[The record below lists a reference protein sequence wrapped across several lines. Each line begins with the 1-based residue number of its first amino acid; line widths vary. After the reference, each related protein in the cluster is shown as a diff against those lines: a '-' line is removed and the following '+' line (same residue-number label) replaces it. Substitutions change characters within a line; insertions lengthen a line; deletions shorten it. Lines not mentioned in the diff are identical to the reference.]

1 MSIFKDT
8 FIPEVQFQLDARQN
22 SLKKRDVTSIKYLN
36 SRNAWIKMSSSVNVN
51 GKSELANSYQLK
63 GGILKSDGGLKS
75 GVGGTD
81 NAYSNISPNIFLS
94 SDERKHQRGLRP
106 MPGIN
111 SIDIR
116 SKSAYGSLREVVVK
130 FQCWDI
136 KQLEDLEL
144 LYMRP
149 GYTVLIEWGWLP
161 YLNLD
166 EEGVFK
172 NIEYNI
178 ETFDIIKQ
186 TPTKEDIWKEL
197 FNKSKTTGGNYDAM
211 FGYVKNYSWSA
222 REDGGYDCSTTII
235 SIGEILESLKINY
248 STSNL
253 SLGGNKN
260 QGLIFQNL
268 TSSTINKY
276 KKNILAGLFAELY
289 EKCYVFNKK
298 VDINGIDETLQ
309 GNLPYDLKF
318 FINKSEI
325 TLQESDE
332 DKLVGEQA
340 KSIQVYITLKSLI
353 DLLNDKIILKD
364 KKSQKPMVKLSTY
377 ERTYDKKIILDK
389 DLLCLAHPIQISVDP
404 SICLLGNSIWTKIK
418 KPTTAPQKI
427 SPLDLATNVSN
438 KYSKQIKTIID
449 AVEGGNNNENIKSI
463 VDTIR
468 LISTGS
474 TPITNLQILN
484 REFQLKNISQTSATL
499 NDTNQ
504 KRDNKG
510 RYYTSYTLKKYTLFE
525 YIDKLFPNRASTI
538 TIDYALGI
546 ELNTKKEEIIRRR
559 NAIQKDEWKEFE
571 DIADQINRN
580 SIENIDI
587 INKAFEGTGYL
598 KTIESIYPYFYEEN
612 PDHLLGKIGNIL
624 INLQFLYSLSLD
636 NNLESQDKKEKQE
649 INIYDFIKSVLS
661 SVSNVTGNVNNFDI
675 HIDPTD
681 SIARIIDINYVDENT
696 KEDVFRNAF
705 ELQIQNLSS
714 TVRSYKLE
722 SQIFQEQSTMVSIG
736 AQVQGGA
743 LDIDSNTM
751 NGFNKGITD
760 RIIPIKIDPN
770 TLQLEKEEEIR
781 NIELKKVS
789 ESLKQIFLFFGNQ
802 TKVYFW
808 QTPSLSYDTNSSS
821 QYANAL
827 RDLISAFRSL
837 TNDKNKYNA
846 IIPTKLS
853 ITMDGIGGLV
863 IGHIFKIPDNLLPKG
878 YKGGGL
884 GSKLGHIVTGIGHS
898 ISNND
903 WVTNID
909 AQTIILDDPTPGIDG
924 EKFSYQ
930 DYVNLINQSTISL
943 AEGQPSITSE
953 DINISITTTP
963 WSAAFISY
971 VVVTSGLNFPSD
983 SSHTGYA
990 QKLRTNN
997 YGFQLLNPSIT
1008 KVQVG
1013 DIIIQNRENNSMKF
1027 NTNPWSGASHGDIIT
1042 NITNN
1047 IAEGIGGNVSQ
1058 SVSKSSFNLNNG
1070 KLISNNIFVIIRPPS
1085 QNIQILINNALKEYN
1100 LWNSNNWEETSPPAY
1115 TTITKYYKTVG
1126 IKI

>member
-8 FIPEVQFQLDARQN
+8 FIPEVQGQLKARQY
-22 SLKKRDVTSIKYLN
+22 SLKKRDVNSIKYLN
-36 SRNAWIKMSSSVNVN
+36 SRNAWIKMSSSVDVNKDN
-51 GKSELANSYQLK
+51 GKLAKSYILQ
-63 GGILKSDGGLKS
+63 GGILKSDGGLRS
-75 GVGGTD
+75 GVSNPNNN
-81 NAYSNISPNIFLS
+81 NASYYNESPPEESF
-94 SDERKHQRGLRP
+94 QRGLRP

-130 FQCWDI
+130 FQCWNI

-149 GYTVLIEWGWLP
+149 GYTVLVEWGWAP
-161 YLNLD
+161 YLQSND
-166 EEGVFK
+166 AGDQ
-172 NIEYNI
+172 IDIIYNTQ
-178 ETFDIIKQ
+178 TFDIIKQ

-235 SIGEILESLKINY
+235 SIGEILESLKVNY

-260 QGLIFQNL
+260 HGLIFQNL

-289 EKCYVFNKK
+289 EKCYVFNKT
-298 VDINGIDETLQ
+298 VGINGIDETLQ

-525 YIDKLFPNRASTI
+525 YIDKLFPNASSTI
-538 TIDYALGI
+538 IIDDALGI
-546 ELNTKKEEIIRRR
+546 DQNTKKEEIIRRR

-722 SQIFQEQSTMVSIG
+722 SQIFQEQSTIIAIG

-743 LDIDSNTM
+743 LGTDGNTM

-770 TLQLEKEEEIR
+770 TLQLEKEKETR

-789 ESLKQIFLFFGNQ
+789 ESLKQIFLFFGDQ

-827 RDLISAFRSL
+827 KDLISAFKSL

-884 GSKLGHIVTGIGHS
+884 GSKLGHIITSIGHS

-909 AQTIILDDPTPGIDG
+909 AQTIILDDPTPDIDG

-930 DYVNLINQSTISL
+930 DYVALISQSTISL
-943 AEGQPSITSE
+943 AKGQPSITPE

-1058 SVSKSSFNLNNG
+1058 SVSKSSFNLNNRI
-1070 KLISNNIFVIIRPPS
+1070 LTSNNIFVIIRPPS
-1085 QNIQILINNALKEYN
+1085 QSIQTLINNALKEYN
-1100 LWNSNNWEETSPPAY
+1100 LWNDNNWEERNPLAY

>member
-8 FIPEVQFQLDARQN
+8 FIPEVRFQLDARQN
-22 SLKKRDVTSIKYLN
+22 AILNRTPTTIKYLN

-51 GKSELANSYQLK
+51 GTSELANNYQLK
-63 GGILKSDGGLKS
+63 GGILKPDGGLRS

-81 NAYSNISPNIFLS
+81 NAYSDTSPGKQSHL
-94 SDERKHQRGLRP
+94 RGLRP

-111 SIDIR
+111 SIDVG

-166 EEGVFK
+166 EKGVFK
-172 NIEYNI
+172 NIEYNTQ
-178 ETFDIIKQ
+178 TFDIIKQ
-186 TPTKEDIWKEL
+186 TPSKEDIWKEL
-197 FNKSKTTGGNYDAM
+197 FQKSKDTGGNYDAM
-211 FGYVKNYSWSA
+211 FGFVKNYSWSA

-289 EKCYVFNKK
+289 EKCYVFNKT
-298 VDINGIDETLQ
+298 VGINGIDETLQ

-377 ERTYDKKIILDK
+377 EREYDKKIDPKNPPPLK
-389 DLLCLAHPIQISVDP
+389 PLLCLAHPIQISVDP

-418 KPTTAPQKI
+418 KPTPPSQPI
-427 SPLDLATNVSN
+427 SPLDLAINVSN
-438 KYSKQIKTIID
+438 NYSKQIKIIID
-449 AVEGGNNNENIKSI
+449 AVEGERRNENDQII
-463 VDTIR
+463 INTIR
-468 LISTGS
+468 SISTGS

-484 REFQLKNISQTSATL
+484 KEFQLQNLSQKATIFKTPFTKPERDDKGKNYTNWVLTKTTL
-499 NDTNQ
+499 YD
-504 KRDNKG
+504 
-510 RYYTSYTLKKYTLFE
+510 
-525 YIDKLFPNRASTI
+525 YIDRRLTSGGFGSQIN
-538 TIDYALGI
+538 YALGI
-546 ELNTKKEEIIRRR
+546 DQSTKEEEKNKRIK
-559 NAIQKDEWKEFE
+559 AIQKDEWKEFE
-571 DIADQINRN
+571 DIADEMNKK

-587 INKAFEGTGYL
+587 INKAFKGTGYL
-598 KTIESIYPYFYEEN
+598 KTIEDKYPYFYEEN

-636 NNLESQDKKEKQE
+636 NNLELQDKKEKQE

-696 KEDVFRNAF
+696 KEDVFKNAF

-770 TLQLEKEEEIR
+770 TLQLEKEEETR

-827 RDLISAFRSL
+827 KDLISAFKSL

-898 ISNND
+898 ILNND

-909 AQTIILDDPTPGIDG
+909 AQTIILDDPDYN
-924 EKFSYQ
+924 KFFDV
-930 DYVNLINQSTISL
+930 DYVALINQSTISL
-943 AEGQPSITSE
+943 AEGQPSITPE
-953 DINISITTTP
+953 DINSSITTTP

-997 YGFQLLNPSIT
+997 YKFQILNPLNT

-1115 TTITKYYKTVG
+1115 TTIAKYYKTVG
-1126 IKI
+1126 KKI